1 MTELLLS
8 QLRPPKHKLR
18 EDIGDLSELTL
29 SIKGQGVLEP
39 LLVRKLSDKQTGEA
53 GTASSGFYEIIAGE
67 RRFVACTEL
76 GLKSVPCTVIEADDA
91 KAFEIALIENM
102 QRKDMGVIDEAKA
115 FSAYITEYGYG
126 SMSDLA
132 RKIGK
137 TPSFVN
143 DRIALL
149 KLPMETVSVIAANKM
164 SHSHGEAMAG
174 LDSDKAAELTKII
187 TSEASG
193 KPYLDVAGTQRAVNM
208 VKRGAGV
215 EQAVEWAI
223 EQPDWIPTK
232 EHSKFDPVKMARES
246 MVSQL
251 EKTLKLMDDNIHRIP
266 EGEEQVK
273 WTALRYIVHQTL
285 DSAMKLE
292 KEYRKKDD

>member
-1 MTELLLS
+1 MTEIPLS

-29 SIKGQGVLEP
+29 SIKTHGVLEP
-39 LLVRKLSDKQTGEA
+39 LLVRPYRLDGEYNVTTDK
-53 GTASSGFYEIIAGE
+53 FEIIAGE

-76 GLKSVPCTVIEADDA
+76 GLTQVPCTVIVADDA

-115 FSAYITEYGYG
+115 FNSYITEYGYG
-126 SMSDLA
+126 SMTELA
-132 RKIGK
+132 KKIGK
-137 TPSFVN
+137 TPGFVN
-143 DRIALL
+143 DRIGLL
-149 KLPMETVSVIAANKM
+149 KLPKETVNIIASNKM

-174 LDSDKAAELTKII
+174 LDAEKAAELTTMI
-187 TSEASG
+187 TSEGTG
-193 KPYLDVAGTQRAVNM
+193 KPYLDVATTQRAVSM

-223 EQPDWIPTK
+223 EQPDWNPAK
-232 EHSKFDPVKMARES
+232 EHTKFDPVKMARES

-251 EKTLKLMDDNIHRIP
+251 EKTLKLMDDNINRIP
-266 EGEEQVK
+266 EGEEHAK
-273 WTALRYIVHQTL
+273 WIALRYIVHQTL

-292 KEYRKKDD
+292 KAYRKRED